1 MAGKRNITIRKGDD
15 YSHVV
20 TITNTAG
27 PIDIT
32 GRTYTSQ
39 FRKIATQASPDGTFT
54 VAVTDGPAGEL
65 TITMPNATTTNL
77 DVGCYKWD
85 LQENSGGIITTILA
99 GEVNVITDVTR

>member
-39 FRKIATQASPDGTFT
+39 FRKVPTQASPDGTFT
-54 VAVTDGPAGEL
+54 VTVTNGPAGEL
-65 TITMPNATTTNL
+65 TITMPHATTAALTA
-77 DVGCYKWD
+77 GCYKWD

-99 GEVNVITDVTR
+99 GEVDVVTDVTR